1 MQKKRRKKYHTFSLY
16 VEQWMT
22 HKRKASSKHSLGSV
36 TCVLFGLLSEIF
48 EFYARRG
55 INWTVSF
62 LIIVIY
68 AVCQGN
74 ARFIR
79 KLMKDWHMWQ
89 LMKISSVLVKFILE
103 ICFIQIF
110 PLRIFFSYWWKKI
123 RQNILMFK
131 ENATLQTSN
140 SRKLK
145 ILSVNQHNS

>member
-1 MQKKRRKKYHTFSLY
+1 
-16 VEQWMT
+16 MT

-79 KLMKDWHMWQ
+79 KLMKD
-89 LMKISSVLVKFILE
+89 
-103 ICFIQIF
+103 
-110 PLRIFFSYWWKKI
+110 
-123 RQNILMFK
+123 
-131 ENATLQTSN
+131 
-140 SRKLK
+140 
-145 ILSVNQHNS
+145 